1 MIIYKTKNLINGKI
15 YIGKDEKNAANYL
28 GSGKYFKRALKKY
41 GKENFR
47 KTIIDIAEDATTL
60 CLKEI
65 FWIDFYNARDG
76 NIGYNIQPGGEG
88 SHLLGEKH
96 PMFGKHL
103 SDETK
108 RKLSKSHEGKSI
120 WNKGLKIG
128 RMSEAHR
135 RNISSALKGRKQSA
149 ETVLKRTKARKEYFH
164 SEETC
169 SKISKSIAKLWQL
182 KHNLQLQ
189 AGGY

>member
-15 YIGKDEKNAANYL
+15 YIGKDEKNVANYL

-47 KTIIDIAEDATTL
+47 KTIIDIAEDSTTL

-103 SDETK
+103 LDETK
-108 RKLSKSHEGKSI
+108 RKLSESHKGKKI
-120 WNKGLKIG
+120 WNKGLKTG
-128 RMSEAHR
+128 RMSEEQR
-135 RNISSALKGRKQSA
+135 RNISLSLKGRKQSM
-149 ETVLKRTKARKEYFH
+149 ESIEKRIESRKDYSH
-164 SEETC
+164 SEETRL
-169 SKISKSIAKLWQL
+169 KISRSVVKLWQSRC
-182 KHNLQLQ
+182 KLQLQ